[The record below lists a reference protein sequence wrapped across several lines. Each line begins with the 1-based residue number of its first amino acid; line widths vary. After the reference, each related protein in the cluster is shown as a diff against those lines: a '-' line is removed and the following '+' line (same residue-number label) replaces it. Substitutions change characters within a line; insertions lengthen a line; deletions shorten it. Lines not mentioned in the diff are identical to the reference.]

1 MPPVPNFR
9 MPRRF
14 LALFAVVAL
23 VAGGGLFA
31 RQSDAKP
38 DASETKIR
46 LLSEAL
52 RARDSGNLADARAK
66 LEELL
71 KLTPGDATVTRLL
84 ATLGQAPETKVM
96 VSGGVVTPP
105 NEAEQLAAEEEKKL
119 NHTLATARENIR
131 AARGLAAEQQ
141 FSAALDQLAQ
151 TRRSLVE
158 NPATQA
164 TLTEIDVASA
174 EITRARDEHLAA
186 VAAAAVKTSAIAA
199 APKSELLKTETPAP
213 RKGEKK
219 TTVAAP
225 PAAPAPVA
233 VASAAESEVQ
243 ALIKRGRSQYVAGD
257 PSAAAQ
263 TFARVLELE
272 PGNADAGKFMQRIA
286 ADTVDRNVDRTQTSA
301 QLLNE
306 VARAWQRPGVY
317 KEPPPGAALGDG
329 PSPLIEKL
337 NQIVLPSVNF
347 SGMELGR
354 VMTTLSV
361 VSEEFDRSGTT
372 PKGVN
377 IVLLDP
383 TGANPV
389 VNNINLRNLSLKR
402 VLDLVT
408 QSVGYQYEVQ
418 ADAVIVR
425 SGGEQTTLDTQFF
438 PVSRSTVLR
447 MTGRG
452 AEVNGAKDPITNSLA
467 GGAKVGGG
475 ASATVEGEGQS
486 IRNFLQLAGVSF
498 EGTPGSTLAF
508 DGSQLIVTQTGRNL
522 ERIRNILARY
532 SDVRQVEIEA
542 KFMEVQDGALEE
554 LGVNW
559 NIGKKATQHS
569 GASVTN
575 YSTSN
580 RSLAGA
586 FTNTIAGTTGAI
598 NRGEIAGVTQ
608 TSVSSSSSFKRDT
621 ANTFDIEGASSSS
634 TTTTTSPPTTA
645 LNVPIINNAPSIP
658 GTNNLGVGANPLATI
673 TGILGEFNV
682 SAVIRALSQR
692 SGTELLSAPKLT
704 VLSGNPATITV
715 AQELRYPQSYGQ
727 VQSQVG
733 TGSASGGGS
742 AGVTITAG
750 TPQEFTTRNIGVELK
765 VTPTVEEDDYSI
777 SLDLNPKVTEFE
789 GFVEYGGQSVAVSG
803 STTVTVPSGFY
814 QPIFAVRE
822 LSTKVTIWDGATLVM
837 GGLTR
842 EDTRKTNDKVPVVG
856 NIPVLGRLFRSN
868 GESAQKRNLL
878 IFVTANLVSPG
889 GSLKKQAVRGAPVG
903 TIFQNPTIVTPA
915 GAAGREAKK

>member
-1 MPPVPNFR
+1 V
-9 MPRRF
+9 
-14 LALFAVVAL
+14 
-23 VAGGGLFA
+23 
-31 RQSDAKP
+31 
-38 DASETKIR
+38 
-46 LLSEAL
+46 
-52 RARDSGNLADARAK
+52 
-66 LEELL
+66 
-71 KLTPGDATVTRLL
+71 
-84 ATLGQAPETKVM
+84 
-96 VSGGVVTPP
+96 
-105 NEAEQLAAEEEKKL
+105 AAE
-119 NHTLATARENIR
+119 
-131 AARGLAAEQQ
+131 AAERQK
-141 FSAALDQLAQ
+141 
-151 TRRSLVE
+151 RE
-158 NPATQA
+158 K
-164 TLTEIDVASA
+164 
-174 EITRARDEHLAA
+174 H
-186 VAAAAVKTSAIAA
+186 AI
-199 APKSELLKTETPAP
+199 
-213 RKGEKK
+213 
-219 TTVAAP
+219 
-225 PAAPAPVA
+225 APAPVVA
-233 VASAAESEVQ
+233 TASATPSLDHAAPSRVAETLAVPTGDRELR
-243 ALIKRGRSQYVAGD
+243 ALIARGRSQYLAGD

-263 TFARVLELE
+263 TFARVLELD
-272 PGNADAGKFMQRIA
+272 PGNPEADKFMARIA
-286 ADTVDRNVDRTQTSA
+286 NDTVDRNVDRTQTSA

-306 VARAWQRPGVY
+306 VARAWQRPGVFR
-317 KEPPPGAALGDG
+317 EPPPNNTFGNG
-329 PSPLIEKL
+329 PSPLLEKL
-337 NQIVLPSVNF
+337 NQIVLPEVNF

-354 VMTTLSV
+354 VMTFLGVASTEYDST
-361 VSEEFDRSGTT
+361 GTN

-383 TGANPV
+383 SGANPV
-389 VNNINLRNLSLKR
+389 VNNITLRNMPLKR

-408 QSVGYQYEVQ
+408 QAVGYQYEVQ

-425 SGGEQTTLDTQFF
+425 PGGEQTTLDTQFF

-452 AEVNGAKDPITNSLA
+452 LEVSAGGASDPFA
-467 GGAKVGGG
+467 GGAKVG
-475 ASATVEGEGQS
+475 ASSMPNPEGEGQS

-498 EGTPGSTLAF
+498 ESTPGSTLAF

-532 SDVRQVEIEA
+532 SEVRQVEIEA

-559 NIGKKATQHS
+559 TIGKKATQHS
-569 GASVTN
+569 GASATN
-575 YSTSN
+575 YATSN
-580 RSLAGA
+580 RTLAGA
-586 FTNTIAGTTGAI
+586 FNSNTSSTQGAI
-598 NRGEIAGVTQ
+598 VRPAVDPIQ
-608 TSVSSSSSFKRDT
+608 
-621 ANTFDIEGASSSS
+621 
-634 TTTTTSPPTTA
+634 TTTTDADGNTTTEITTPGSAA
-645 LNVPIINNAPSIP
+645 LNIPIINNPPLIP
-658 GTNNLGVGANPLATI
+658 GTNNLGLGANPLAAV

-682 SAVIRALSQR
+682 NAVIRALSQR

-822 LSTKVTIWDGATLVM
+822 LTTKVTIWDGATLVM

-842 EDTRKTNDKVPVVG
+842 EDTRKTNDKVPVIG
-856 NIPVLGRLFRSN
+856 NLPVLGRLFRSN

-889 GSLKKQAVRGAPVG
+889 GSLKKQAVRGAPASS
-903 TIFQNPTIVTPA
+903 IFQNPTIVTPA
-915 GAAGREAKK
+915 GATGRKGKK